1 MRSTTE
7 PVQAASDSPDYVELR
22 CHSAFSFLRGA
33 SMPEE
38 LVRRGQALGY
48 RTLALTDRAGL
59 YGAPRFFKAAAAGIR
74 PIVGAEV
81 TVAGHPLLLLCA
93 EPLGYRNLCR
103 LLTREKLGKQP
114 EGVEFADLDAHSSG
128 LIALGGGSEGLLGS
142 AIDRGDS
149 RTAREVLDRLV
160 GIFGLGEKGRLFIEL
175 QLHFDQQEDRRNIA
189 LLGLAREFGLPLC
202 ATNDVY
208 CAAPEQA
215 LLADVLACVRHGVT
229 LSGAGTRLE
238 KNGERYLKAPGA
250 MRALFRDLPA
260 ALASTVA
267 IAERC
272 QFTLRDLNYRFP
284 DFPLPPGAQS
294 QDELLRELVLRAAP
308 QRFSPYTDRAQA
320 QIERELG
327 LISRLGLTGY
337 FLVVW
342 DIIEFCRQRGILVQG
357 RGSAANS
364 AVCYALAITACD
376 PLKMDLLFER
386 FLSEERGEWPDIDLD
401 LPSGAAREAV
411 IQYLY
416 KKYGP
421 HGCAMT
427 GSVIT
432 YRERSAARDLGKVL
446 ELPQDAVDQL
456 CGALHRYEYEPSA
469 AADSPAQGAQT
480 QTQPQH
486 EAPPAAK
493 DIGELVRAAGLDV
506 RELRV
511 QQFLKLWPQLQD
523 LPRHFA
529 QHPGG
534 MIVAA
539 GRLDETVPLEPAAM
553 PGRVVMQWDKD
564 DTADLGLIKID
575 LLGLG
580 MLSALAEARKL
591 VPRHEGVPFELHA
604 LPPDDPAVYRLIG
617 DGDTVG
623 IFQIESRAQMAILP
637 RTRPQRFYDL
647 VVQVGL
653 IRPGPILGNMVH
665 PYLRRRAGK
674 EPVRYPHPSLQPI
687 LERTL
692 GVPLFQEQ
700 IMRVAMV
707 AGGFTGGQA
716 DQLRRAMDGKRGEEK
731 MNALLAQLRA
741 GMAKNGITGATADEI
756 VHAIASFAAYGF
768 PESHAISFAYLTYA
782 SAYLKAHHPSAF
794 YASLLNA
801 WPMGFYHPST
811 LVKDAQRHN
820 VRVRAIDVNASDW
833 SCTLEAVE
841 GATATTPRPVRL
853 GLRYVRGLQ
862 RAAGEA
868 LVRARSERLFTDIGD
883 VRRRCPEL
891 SSGDMQTLAAIGAF
905 AALDARP
912 SRRNAL
918 WQVSAMPERGGL
930 LAGTVATG
938 GPAPLADME
947 LGERIA
953 ADYQGTSLTVG
964 PHPMA
969 LGRAQLAAAGV
980 LSSRELSGQ
989 PAGRRVAVA
998 GLCIVRQ
1005 RPPTARGFC
1014 FLTLE
1019 DEHGLLNIIVPPD
1032 TFTAYRSVIDGTR
1045 GLVVEGLVQR
1055 QEGAL
1060 SIKADKLRALS

>member
-1 MRSTTE
+1 MQSTTE
-7 PVQAASDSPDYVELR
+7 APDYVELR

-38 LVRRGQALGY
+38 LAQRAQALGY
-48 RTLALTDRAGL
+48 KALALTDRAGL
-59 YGAPRFFKAAAAGIR
+59 YGAPRFFKAATAAGLR
-74 PIVGAEV
+74 PLAGAEV
-81 TVAGHPLLLLCA
+81 TVAGHPLLLLC
-93 EPLGYRNLCR
+93 EKPLGYRNLCR
-103 LLTREKLGKQP
+103 LLTSEKLGKQP
-114 EGVEFADLDAHSSG
+114 QGVDFAELDAHAAG
-128 LIALGGGSEGLLGS
+128 LIALSGGEEGMVGAAL
-142 AIDRGDS
+142 ARDVRGTG
-149 RTAREVLDRLV
+149 RAAREAMDRLL
-160 GIFGLGEKGRLFIEL
+160 GIFGRERLFVEL
-175 QLHFDQQEDRRNIA
+175 QIHLDQEEDRRNIG
-189 LLGLAREFGLPLC
+189 LIGLAREFNLPLC

-208 CAAPEQA
+208 CAAPEQS
-215 LLADVLACVRHGVT
+215 LLADVLACVRQGVT
-229 LSGAGTRLE
+229 LLGAGTRLA
-238 KNGERYLKAPGA
+238 KNGERYLKPPAA
-250 MRALFRDLPA
+250 MRAMFSDLPEA
-260 ALASTVA
+260 TRNTVA

-272 QFTLRDLNYRFP
+272 QFTLADLNYRFP
-284 DFPLPPGAQS
+284 DFPLAPGPGQPTT
-294 QDELLRELVLRAAP
+294 QEDFLRELVLREAP
-308 QRFSPYTDRAQA
+308 RRFKPYSERAQ
-320 QIERELG
+320 QQLERELG
-327 LISRLGLTGY
+327 LIGRLGLTGY

-364 AVCYALAITACD
+364 AVCYALSITACD

-411 IQYLY
+411 IQHLY

-432 YRERSAARDLGKVL
+432 YRGRSAARDLGKVL
-446 ELPQDAVDQL
+446 ELPQEAVDQL
-456 CGALHRYEYEPSA
+456 CATLHRYEYEPPA
-469 AADSPAQGAQT
+469 AADAAESQQPALEPKEGG
-480 QTQPQH
+480 
-486 EAPPAAK
+486 
-493 DIGELVRAAGLDV
+493 DIGELVAAAGLDLREPRV
-506 RELRV
+506 R
-511 QQFLKLWPQLQD
+511 QFLQLWPAMQD

-580 MLSALAEARKL
+580 MLTALAEARRL
-591 VPRHEGVPFELHA
+591 VPMHEGVPFELHA
-604 LPPDDPAVYRLIG
+604 LPPDDPAVYQLIG
-617 DGDTVG
+617 DGDTIG

-731 MNALLAQLRA
+731 MNALLGQLRL

-801 WPMGFYHPST
+801 WPMGFYHPAT
-811 LVKDAQRHN
+811 LVKDAQRHR

-833 SCTLEAVE
+833 SCTLEPGEAGE
-841 GATATTPRPVRL
+841 SGAPRPVRL
-853 GLRYVRGLQ
+853 GLRYVRGLA

-868 LVRARSERLFTDIGD
+868 LVKARGERPFTDIGD

-891 SSGDMQTLAAIGAF
+891 SAGDMQTLAAIGAF
-905 AALDARP
+905 AGLDARP

-930 LAGTVATG
+930 LAGTVATA
-938 GPAPLADME
+938 GPGPLADME

-953 ADYQGTSLTVG
+953 ADYRGTSLTVG

-969 LGRAQLAAAGV
+969 LGREALRAAGV
-980 LSSRELSGQ
+980 ISSRELSAQ

-1032 TFTAYRSVIDGTR
+1032 AFAAHRSVLDSTR

-1055 QEGAL
+1055 QDGAL
-1060 SIKADKLRALS
+1060 SVKADRISALS